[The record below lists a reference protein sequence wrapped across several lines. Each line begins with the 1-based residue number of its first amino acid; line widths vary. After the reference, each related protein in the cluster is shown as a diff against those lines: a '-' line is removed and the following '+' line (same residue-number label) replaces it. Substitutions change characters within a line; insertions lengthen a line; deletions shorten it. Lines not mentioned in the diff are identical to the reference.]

1 MNDDFLQELAE
12 GLRYITKWDDYDAL
26 ATLRA
31 QPENTKKVL
40 IAAADLLRP
49 LEKQLLFSM
58 VKNANNKTIPAFE
71 TIPDPLPVIKD
82 AMAARFKVGDT
93 YLVDDLEITVLSIGT
108 HGITGSGFVRLF
120 TQIKTIQL
128 VKELAIN

>member
-1 MNDDFLQELAE
+1 MNDNFLQELAE
-12 GLRYITKWDDYDAL
+12 GLRYITKWDDYEAL
-26 ATLRA
+26 AALRA

-40 IAAADLLRP
+40 IAAADLLKP

-82 AMAARFKVGDT
+82 AMAARFKVGNT
-93 YLVDDLEITVLSIGT
+93 YLIDDFEIKIASVST
-108 HGITGSGFVRLF
+108 HGVTGSGFVRLF
-120 TQIKTIQL
+120 SQIKTIEL
-128 VKELAIN
+128 VKEPAIA